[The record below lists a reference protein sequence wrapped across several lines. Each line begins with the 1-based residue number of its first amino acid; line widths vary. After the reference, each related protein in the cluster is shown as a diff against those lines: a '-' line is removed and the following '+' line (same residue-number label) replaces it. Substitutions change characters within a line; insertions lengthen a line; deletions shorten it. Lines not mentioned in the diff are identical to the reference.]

1 MNHIIWRF
9 VLAADLRRSLLVKRS
24 SHPSK
29 TLPRKAVQAET
40 VEVIDATLDGVT
52 YRPQRPESRG
62 APSRHTQP
70 EGASLLD
77 PALEDQRVTDLMR
90 LIQRGAVGLSLP
102 SQRHSDYPGET
113 PYEGAGAVARWLA
126 LHDRAVEMRAA
137 LRPGD
142 VVAERNVRR
151 ALRSV
156 LLYEHQITPTTR
168 RQART
173 ELWRRTHDGPLP
185 AFAVRSRWARCHC
198 AHCQAADTPTP
209 DLEEVIVLASA

>member
-1 MNHIIWRF
+1 
-9 VLAADLRRSLLVKRS
+9 VKRS
-24 SHPSK
+24 SHSSK
-29 TLPRKAVQAET
+29 TLPRTAVQAKT

-52 YRPQRPESRG
+52 YSSQHPVSRSTSSKY
-62 APSRHTQP
+62 AQL

-77 PALEDQRVTDLMR
+77 PALEDQRLTDLMR

-102 SQRHSDYPGET
+102 SQRHSAYPGET

-126 LHDRAVEMRAA
+126 LHDRAVELRAA

-142 VVAERNVRR
+142 VVAERTVRR

-173 ELWRRTHDGPLP
+173 ELWRRAHDGPLP
-185 AFAVRSRWARCHC
+185 PFAVRSRWARCHC
-198 AHCQAADTPTP
+198 AHCQTSDTSAPN
-209 DLEEVIVLASA
+209 LQEVIVLASA